1 MQPRK
6 AIGLQHR
13 APEKL
18 SASFWGHG
26 VTALV
31 RNEADKPP
39 LHETPTERR
48 ETARGRDETA
58 APSGCS
64 LADPKEKAVKE
75 AIVERFICHHQF
87 PRL

>member
-13 APEKL
+13 APEKMC
-18 SASFWGHG
+18 ASFWVHA
-26 VTALV
+26 VTTLV
-31 RNEADKPP
+31 RHEADNPSLHKTPP
-39 LHETPTERR
+39 EPR

-58 APSGCS
+58 APAGCS